1 MTTKP
6 RSPAADVDRSRL
18 LAAVETE
25 RLRLADFLDELE
37 PPAWEATS
45 LCPERTMREV
55 LAHLTTATRSQ
66 EVRTVVGAIRAQG
79 DIDRVIADQGRERAA
94 EFDPATLIAQLRDTA
109 GSSRRMLGSSRWDQY
124 VDIVVHSQDIARPL
138 GREYPVPTEL
148 LIPALRFVW
157 ASRFYG
163 AGARYG
169 GVRFVA
175 EDIDWTLGDGPTEVR
190 GSGADLLMLGV
201 GRSAVLEGLVGSG
214 VDGVASR

>member
-1 MTTKP
+1 MTPQP

-109 GSSRRMLGSSRWDQY
+109 GSSRRMLGSSRWDQC
-124 VDIVVHSQDIARPL
+124 VDILVHSQ
-138 GREYPVPTEL
+138 
-148 LIPALRFVW
+148 
-157 ASRFYG
+157 
-163 AGARYG
+163 
-169 GVRFVA
+169 
-175 EDIDWTLGDGPTEVR
+175 DIDWTLGDGPTEVR

-201 GRSAVLEGLVGSG
+201 GRSAALEGLVGSG
-214 VDGVASR
+214 VDEVASR